1 MTERPILFSA
11 PMVRAILEGRK
22 TQTRRII
29 KPQPPSEVTSAGVIA
44 TSREGQTDNWTWLT
58 GDPEDCDTWETA
70 GDFKT
75 RFAPGDE
82 LWVREAF
89 SYSWAVKD
97 DPERRHLMPCWYWAD
112 GNPTHGDWSK
122 PKPSIHMPR
131 WASRITLKVTGVKIE
146 RLRDIGEEDAK
157 AEGIRETLGG
167 WWSAVENYPPL
178 AANSPIGA
186 FYCLWTSINGA
197 ASWEANPW
205 VAAISF
211 ERIKP

>member
-1 MTERPILFSA
+1 
-11 PMVRAILEGRK
+11 
-22 TQTRRII
+22 
-29 KPQPPSEVTSAGVIA
+29 
-44 TSREGQTDNWTWLT
+44 
-58 GDPEDCDTWETA
+58 
-70 GDFKT
+70 
-75 RFAPGDE
+75 
-82 LWVREAF
+82 
-89 SYSWAVKD
+89 
-97 DPERRHLMPCWYWAD
+97 MPCWYWAD